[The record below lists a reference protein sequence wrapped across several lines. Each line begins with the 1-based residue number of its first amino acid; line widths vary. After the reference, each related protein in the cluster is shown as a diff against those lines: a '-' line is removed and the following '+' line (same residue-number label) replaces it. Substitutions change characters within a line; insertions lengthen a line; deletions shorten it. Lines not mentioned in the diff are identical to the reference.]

1 MSQVSKE
8 TASQIAV
15 AHVKRQKF
23 AEKIDVAAVEESRN
37 GWIVRGTCP
46 IDVGGHPWAEKFEVY
61 IDLKG
66 KVKSADYALL

>member
-23 AEKIDVAAVEESRN
+23 TEKIDVAAVEESRN

-46 IDVGGHPWAEKFEVY
+46 IDVGGQPWAEKFEVC

-66 KVKSADYALL
+66 KVKSAD

>member
-15 AHVKRQKF
+15 AHVKKQKYT
-23 AEKIDVAAVEESRN
+23 EKIDVAAIEENSK

-46 IDVGGHPWAEKFEVY
+46 IDVGGHPWAEKFEVH

>member
-8 TASQIAV
+8 EASQIAV
-15 AHVKRQKF
+15 AHIKKQKYT
-23 AEKIDVAAVEESRN
+23 EKINVAAVEENRN

-46 IDVGGHPWAEKFEVY
+46 IDVGGHPWAEKFEVH

-66 KVKSADYALL
+66 KVKSSEYALL